1 MAAQEYKEI
10 TGEDMVIGIKEIEE
24 IIPHRGDMRMVDEI
38 REYTDTSAVGVKYVR
53 DDEFWC
59 AGHFPGNPIMPG
71 VLQVEA
77 LAQTACYVAFK
88 RLSDADRQGML
99 GYFTTMEK
107 IKFSHMVHPGDKLE
121 LHVEL
126 IMSKMQLY
134 KFHGIAMVGGKKV
147 AESTFTAVLQKA
159 H

>member
-1 MAAQEYKEI
+1 MIDAKQ
-10 TGEDMVIGIKEIEE
+10 IEK
-24 IIPHRGDMRMVDEI
+24 IIPHRGNMRSVDEI
-38 REYTDTSAVGVKYVR
+38 REYSDTSAVGIKYVR

-59 AGHFPGNPIMPG
+59 DGHFPGNPIMPG

-77 LAQTACYVAFK
+77 LAQTACFVAFN
-88 RLSDADRQGML
+88 RLTDEERKDML

-107 IKFSHMVHPGDKLE
+107 IRFSHMVRPGDKLE

-126 IMSKMQLY
+126 LLTKMSLY
-134 KFHGIAMVGGKKV
+134 KFHGIALVGGKKV
-147 AESTFTAVLQKA
+147 AESTFTAVLQTVKEE

>member
-1 MAAQEYKEI
+1 MIDA
-10 TGEDMVIGIKEIEE
+10 KEIEQ
-24 IIPHRGDMRMVDEI
+24 IIPHRGNMRLVDEI

-59 AGHFPGNPIMPG
+59 AGHFPNNPIMPG

-88 RLSDADRQGML
+88 RLNEEERQGTL

-107 IKFSHMVHPGDKLE
+107 IKFSHMVRPGDKLE

-126 IMSKMQLY
+126 LMTKMKLH
-134 KFHGIAMVGGKKV
+134 KFHGIAFVSGKKV

-159 H
+159 DE

>member
-1 MAAQEYKEI
+1 
-10 TGEDMVIGIKEIEE
+10 MVIGIKEIEE

-88 RLSDADRQGML
+88 HLSDADRQGML

-159 H
+159 Q

>member
-1 MAAQEYKEI
+1 MI
-10 TGEDMVIGIKEIEE
+10 TKTDIEKV
-24 IIPHRGDMRMVDEI
+24 IPHRGDMLLIDAVREFDENSGVGI
-38 REYTDTSAVGVKYVR
+38 RHVR
-53 DDEFWC
+53 PDEFWV

-77 LAQTACYVAFK
+77 LAQTACFIAFK
-88 RLSDADRQGML
+88 QLGTTGSETL

-107 IKFSHMVHPGDKLE
+107 IKFFHMVHPGDVLE

-126 IMSKMQLY
+126 LMKKMSLW

-147 AESTFTAVLQKA
+147 SEATFTAIMNAKN
-159 H
+159 

>member
-1 MAAQEYKEI
+1 MIADA
-10 TGEDMVIGIKEIEE
+10 KEIEKV
-24 IIPHRGDMRMVDEI
+24 IPHRGDMRMVDEI
-38 REYTDTSAVGVKYVR
+38 REYSDTSAVGIKYVR

-59 AGHFPGNPIMPG
+59 AGHFPDKPIMPG

-77 LAQTACYVAFK
+77 LAQTACFVAFK
-88 RLSDADRQGML
+88 RMNPDEAAQTL

-126 IMSKMQLY
+126 IMSKMKLY
-134 KFHGIAMVGGKKV
+134 KFHGIAMVAGKKV
-147 AESTFTAVLQKA
+147 AEATFTAVLQ
-159 H
+159 HRDL

>member
-1 MAAQEYKEI
+1 MVDAA
-10 TGEDMVIGIKEIEE
+10 GIEK
-24 IIPHRGDMRMVDEI
+24 IIPHRGDMRLIDEI
-38 REYTDTSAVGVKYVR
+38 REFNESSGVGIHYVR

-59 AGHFPGNPIMPG
+59 AGHFPGKPIMPG

-77 LAQTACYVAFK
+77 LAQTTCFIALK
-88 RLSDADRQGML
+88 NLGITDGSTL

-107 IKFSHMVHPGDKLE
+107 IKFSHMVMPGDVLE

-126 IMSKMQLY
+126 LMSKMRLY

-147 AESTFTAVLQKA
+147 AEATFTAIMDTKDK
-159 H
+159 

>member
-1 MAAQEYKEI
+1 
-10 TGEDMVIGIKEIEE
+10 MVDIHGIEAV
-24 IIPHRGDMRMVDEI
+24 IPHRGNMRLIDEI
-38 REYTDTSAVGVKYVR
+38 REYSDTSAVGIKYVR

-59 AGHFPGNPIMPG
+59 AGHFPDKPIMPG

-77 LAQTACYVAFK
+77 LAQTACFVAFK
-88 RLSDADRQGML
+88 RMDPVEAKNTL

-126 IMSKMQLY
+126 LMSKMRLY
-134 KFHGIAMVGGKKV
+134 KFHGIALVGGKKV
-147 AESTFTAVLQKA
+147 AEATFSAVLQPRDL
-159 H
+159 

>member
-1 MAAQEYKEI
+1 
-10 TGEDMVIGIKEIEE
+10 MVDSKGIEAV
-24 IIPHRGDMRMVDEI
+24 IPHRGDMRLVDEI
-38 REYTDTSAVGVKYVR
+38 REYSDTSAVGIKYVR

-59 AGHFPGNPIMPG
+59 AGHFPDKPIMPG

-77 LAQTACYVAFK
+77 LAQTACFVAFK
-88 RLSDADRQGML
+88 RMNPDEAAQTL

-126 IMSKMQLY
+126 IMSKMKLY
-134 KFHGIAMVGGKKV
+134 KFHGIAFVGGKKV
-147 AESTFTAVLQKA
+147 AESTFTAVLQKVD
-159 H
+159 

>member
-1 MAAQEYKEI
+1 M
-10 TGEDMVIGIKEIEE
+10 
-24 IIPHRGDMRMVDEI
+24 
-38 REYTDTSAVGVKYVR
+38 R

-88 RLSDADRQGML
+88 RLNEEERKDML

-107 IKFSHMVHPGDKLE
+107 IKFSHMVKPGDKLE

-126 IMSKMQLY
+126 LMTKMKLH
-134 KFHGIAMVGGKKV
+134 KFHGIAFVGGKKV

-159 H
+159 

>member
-1 MAAQEYKEI
+1 
-10 TGEDMVIGIKEIEE
+10 MVIGIKEIEE

-88 RLSDADRQGML
+88 RLSDTDRQGML

>member
-1 MAAQEYKEI
+1 MIDA
-10 TGEDMVIGIKEIEE
+10 KEIEKV
-24 IIPHRGDMRMVDEI
+24 IPHRGDMRLVDEI
-38 REYTDTSAVGVKYVR
+38 REYNDTSAVGVKYVR

-59 AGHFPGNPIMPG
+59 TGHFPGNPIMPG
-71 VLQVEA
+71 VLQIEA
-77 LAQTACYVAFK
+77 LAQTACYVAFA
-88 RLSDADRQGML
+88 RLSEAERKDTL

-126 IMSKMQLY
+126 LMTKMKLY
-134 KFHGIAMVGGKKV
+134 KFHGIAFVGGKKV

-159 H
+159 V